1 MDERATLFREVVCP
15 FCSLGCDD
23 LEVAAE
29 GSALRLVG
37 PDCATAA
44 AGFARAVPDLAP
56 SIDGHPAI
64 LDAAVA
70 RAAELLGASALPLF
84 GGLGTDVAGMRAV
97 LALADRLGGIVDHAG
112 SRGLL
117 ANVRATQDG
126 GTVTTTLAEIR
137 NRADLILVVATDVAK
152 IAPRFAERCF
162 APTTGLFGA
171 LRRELVHLGPGE
183 PLPGAEPIPCP
194 AEGVGEA
201 VAALRALAAGHR
213 VTAASAGGIP
223 LATLQALVERIRA
236 AAYPVIV
243 WAARDLAGAHPDLVT
258 TTVAGLLRELNA
270 KQRCSGV
277 PLTGPDNIV
286 GVNQVCAWQ
295 SGVPLRTSFAAGAPD
310 HDPTRWS
317 SAAALDT
324 ADCLLWLSAIG
335 TQALP
340 ADWRGPTIALVRPG
354 HPLPEGVSVA
364 IPVGT
369 PGLDHAGSVYRTDGV
384 VALPVRALRDAGLP
398 SAASVLDAIRARLDA
413 RRAA

>member
-44 AGFARAVPDLAP
+44 AGFARAVPALAP
-56 SIDGHPAI
+56 SIDGQPAT

-70 RAAELLGASALPLF
+70 RAADLLQASTLPLF
-84 GGLGTDVAGMRAV
+84 GGLGTDVAGMRAI

-117 ANVRATQDG
+117 ANVRAMQDG

-137 NRADLILVVATDVAK
+137 NRADLVLIVATDVAA
-152 IAPRFAERCF
+152 IAPRFAERCLTP
-162 APTTGLFGA
+162 ATGLFGSLHRA
-171 LRRELVHLGPGE
+171 LVHLGPGT
-183 PLPGAEPIPCP
+183 PLPGAEVIPCP
-194 AEGVGEA
+194 AERIGEA

-213 VTAASAGGIP
+213 LAATTVAGI
-223 LATLQALVERIRA
+223 LLTTLTALVGRLHA

-243 WAARDLAGAHPDLVT
+243 WAARDLPGAHPDLVT
-258 TTVAGLLRELNA
+258 GTVAGLLRELNA
-270 KQRCSGV
+270 KQRCCGL
-277 PLTGPDNIV
+277 PLVGPDNIV

-295 SGVPLRTSFAAGAPD
+295 TGGPLRTSFAAGAPD
-310 HDPTRWS
+310 HDPARWS
-317 SAAALDT
+317 TAAVLGA
-324 ADCLLWLSAIG
+324 ADCLLWVSTIG
-335 TQALP
+335 SQPLP
-340 ADWRGPTIALVRPG
+340 TAWHGPTIALVRPG
-354 HPLPEGVSVA
+354 HPLPEGVAVV

-369 PGLDHAGSVYRTDGV
+369 PGLDHAGSLYRTDGV
-384 VALPVRALRDAGLP
+384 VALPVRALRATGLP
-398 SAASVLDAIRARLDA
+398 SAAAVLDAIRARLAA
-413 RRAA
+413 REAA

>member
-15 FCSLGCDD
+15 FCSLACDD

-29 GSALRLVG
+29 GEALRLVG

-44 AGFARAVPDLAP
+44 AGFARAVPALAP
-56 SIDGHPAI
+56 SIDGQPAT

-70 RAAELLGASALPLF
+70 RAAELLQASALPLF

-152 IAPRFAERCF
+152 IAPRSAERCL
-162 APTTGLFGA
+162 APTSGLFGP
-171 LRRELVHLGPGE
+171 LRRDLVHIGPGT

-213 VTAASAGGIP
+213 VTAETAGGVP
-223 LATLQALVERIRA
+223 LATLRALVERIRA

-258 TTVAGLLRELNA
+258 GTVAGLLRELNA

-277 PLTGPDNIV
+277 PLTGPDNVV

-295 SGVPLRTSFAAGAPD
+295 SGVPLRTSFASGAPD
-310 HDPTRWS
+310 HDPARWS
-317 SAAALDT
+317 TTMALGT

-340 ADWRGPTIALVRPG
+340 AGWTGPTIALVRPG
-354 HPLPEGVSVA
+354 HPLPDGVAVA

-384 VALPVRALRDAGLP
+384 VALPVRPLRDLGLP
-398 SAASVLDAIRARLDA
+398 AAAAVLDAIRTRLEQ